1 MREVAQMGSSS
12 VAPIIIVIAVV
23 LVGLFTAS
31 WFRRI
36 ERQLKET
43 RKILGELDAGWTSYV
58 ADIATNEIRICSAE
72 GSLTRCSETFSHLP
86 GKCP

>member
-1 MREVAQMGSSS
+1 MGSSS

-36 ERQLKET
+36 ERHSKNPENP
-43 RKILGELDAGWTSYV
+43 GELERRLDVVRCRYRDERDQDMQRLKAVDALLRNV
-58 ADIATNEIRICSAE
+58 
-72 GSLTRCSETFSHLP
+72 SHLP
-86 GKCP
+86 RKCP

>member
-43 RKILGELDAGWTSYV
+43 RKILGELERRLDV
-58 ADIATNEIRICSAE
+58 V
-72 GSLTRCSETFSHLP
+72 RCRYRDERDQDMQRL
-86 GKCP
+86 KAV

>member
-1 MREVAQMGSSS
+1 MGSSS

-43 RKILGELDAGWTSYV
+43 RKILGELERRLDV
-58 ADIATNEIRICSAE
+58 V
-72 GSLTRCSETFSHLP
+72 RCRYRDERDQDMQRLNAV
-86 GKCP
+86 

>member
-1 MREVAQMGSSS
+1 MGSSS

-43 RKILGELDAGWTSYV
+43 RKILGELERRFDV
-58 ADIATNEIRICSAE
+58 V
-72 GSLTRCSETFSHLP
+72 RCRYRDERDQDMQRL
-86 GKCP
+86 KAV

>member
-12 VAPIIIVIAVV
+12 VVPIIIVIAVV

-43 RKILGELDAGWTSYV
+43 RKILGELERRLDV
-58 ADIATNEIRICSAE
+58 V
-72 GSLTRCSETFSHLP
+72 RCRYRDERDQDMQRL
-86 GKCP
+86 KAV